1 MSGSHH
7 HHQHSLCSRFN
18 TEVESTLKD
27 PMKERPMHSLGKCPN
42 GSTSTAMCH
51 HAMPFAYPPWVVEAE
66 EQNKKFMTEVIK
78 CNGR

>member
-1 MSGSHH
+1 M
-7 HHQHSLCSRFN
+7 R
-18 TEVESTLKD
+18 
-27 PMKERPMHSLGKCPN
+27 ERPVHSLGKCPN

-66 EQNKKFMTEVIK
+66 ERNKKFMGEVIK